1 MGNDQAS
8 NESQRP
14 KKAKTNEASQ
24 GQRASARPWLRCI
37 VRQTRREILKVT
49 TYTSAFAL
57 VAAGMLFS
65 GAAEARDQI
74 RIVGSSTVYP
84 FTTAVA
90 EQLGKTAGVKTPV
103 VESTGTGGGMKLF
116 CAGIGANHPDATN
129 ASRRIKK
136 SEFDDCQKTGVKDIV
151 EINIGFDGLTV
162 AQSKQGTPIKLSLA
176 QLLLAVAKEVPGP
189 DGKLIPNPNKNWSDI
204 DKSLP
209 NIKIEVLGPPP
220 TSGTRDSFHE
230 LLLEKGA
237 EQIPALA
244 ALKKSDSKAFDKVWK
259 TLRED
264 GAYVEA
270 GENDNVIVAKLE
282 ANKNAFGVFGYS
294 FLEEN
299 TAKLRGV
306 PLNGVAPEFENIT
319 SGKYPGARRMYVY
332 IKKAHVGVVP
342 GLDKFAAEYVSPKAL
357 GEDGY
362 LAKKGLVTLPKSEA
376 DAVRKSIMQMQAMSA
391 DPLS

>member
-1 MGNDQAS
+1 MTQ
-8 NESQRP
+8 
-14 KKAKTNEASQ
+14 KTL
-24 GQRASARPWLRCI
+24 ASAL
-37 VRQTRREILKVT
+37 
-49 TYTSAFAL
+49 AL
-57 VAAGMLFS
+57 VAAGALFT

-84 FTTAVA
+84 FTTTVA
-90 EQLGKTAGVKTPV
+90 EQLGKTGGVKTPV

-116 CAGIGANHPDATN
+116 CAGVGVEHPDATN
-129 ASRRIKK
+129 ASRRMKK
-136 SEFDDCQKTGVKDIV
+136 SELEMCQKNGVKDVV

-162 AQSKQGTPIKLSLA
+162 AQSKQGTPFKLSLP

-244 ALKKSDSKAFDKVWK
+244 AMKKSDSKAFDRVWK

-282 ANKNAFGVFGYS
+282 QNKNAFGVFGYS

-299 TAKLRGV
+299 SAKLRGV
-306 PLNGVAPEFENIT
+306 PLNGVTPEFDSIT
-319 SGKYPGARRMYVY
+319 SDKYPGSRRMYVY
-332 IKKAHVGVVP
+332 LKKAHVGVVP
-342 GLDKFAAEYVSPKAL
+342 GIDKFAAEYVSAKAL

-362 LAKKGLVTLPKSEA
+362 LAKKGLVTLPKAEA
-376 DAVRKSIMQMQAMSA
+376 DAVRKSIMEMKPVSLDALGS
-391 DPLS
+391 